1 MHLFLAWRE
10 IEDQLSSIGHSI
22 ESFLWGDSRA
32 RHTFLMACTDERP
45 LLLMEIDLGDQA
57 KGIRKNMKLNIVD
70 LEEVPESISKI
81 ELIGEIKSPTALD
94 HLIRA
99 AETYVKDHPNY
110 HVVLN
115 NCRTFVEYLIDQ
127 IPEFR
132 DSVPRKNGSVLEY
145 YHSRAKHENPG
156 AIVKS
161 KKMIRDIRDLH
172 RHSKEY
178 KYASQL
184 VLHVELPKLDDNHNN
199 EVILTRF

>member
-1 MHLFLAWRE
+1 MHLFLVWRE
-10 IEDQLSSIGHSI
+10 MEDQLSSIGHSI
-22 ESFLWGDSRA
+22 ETFLWGDSRA
-32 RHTFLMACTDERP
+32 RHTFLIACTDEHP
-45 LLLMEIDLGDQA
+45 LLLMEIDLGDHA
-57 KGIRKNMKLNIVD
+57 KGVRKSMKLNIVD

-94 HLIRA
+94 HLIRT
-99 AETYVKDHPNY
+99 AETYIKEHPNY

-127 IPEFR
+127 IPELR

-172 RHSKEY
+172 RHNKQY

-184 VLHVELPKLDDNHNN
+184 VLQVELPKLDDKHNN
-199 EVILTRF
+199 EARF